1 MQKKG
6 INSTE
11 LCDSSQEANIDSTF
25 GKTFRFSQLPKGCP
39 GLRVQMGREPPEI
52 EDHCGRLHASVGFGR
67 SASTFP
73 SNSKPPLC
81 AAPIDTFITVPVAQI
96 VSV

>member
-11 LCDSSQEANIDSTF
+11 LCDGSQETNTDSAF
-25 GKTFRFSQLPKGCP
+25 GKTFRLSQLPKGCP
-39 GLRVQMGREPPEI
+39 GLRVQVGREPPET
-52 EDHCGRLHASVGFGR
+52 EDHCGRLHASVGFGQ

-73 SNSKPPLC
+73 SNSKPPLY
-81 AAPIDTFITVPVAQI
+81 AAPIDTSITVPVAQI
-96 VSV
+96 DSV

>member
-11 LCDSSQEANIDSTF
+11 LCDGSQETNTDSTF
-25 GKTFRFSQLPKGCP
+25 GRTFRLSQLPKGCP
-39 GLRVQMGREPPEI
+39 GLRVQMSCEPPKI
-52 EDHCGRLHASVGFGR
+52 EDHCSRLHSSVGFGR

-73 SNSKPPLC
+73 SNSKPPLY

-96 VSV
+96 VSI

>member
-1 MQKKG
+1 MRKEG

-11 LCDSSQEANIDSTF
+11 LCDGSQETNTDSTF
-25 GKTFRFSQLPKGCP
+25 GKTFRLSQLPKGCP
-39 GLRVQMGREPPEI
+39 GLGVQAGPEPPEI

-73 SNSKPPLC
+73 SNSKTPLS
-81 AAPIDTFITVPVAQI
+81 AAPIDTFITVPIAQI
-96 VSV
+96 VSL